1 MATTV
6 RVTIATMLV
15 LAALLSAPGHSTAD
29 PVGAALGQVAPGLLD
44 DSGAQTPSV
53 TVGGGGLPQ
62 ISVGGG
68 DRSVTPPAPGTT
80 RDRPQPASGSPT
92 SSPTASQPG
101 AGADN
106 TSTLSRPA
114 GNGSRSG
121 ATKRGGMSTAAE
133 RSSSGKTGSASTK
146 SPRSTPA
153 AVDTTGESPNDQGKK
168 ASGRGADPTS
178 VSRMV
183 SSIPTQFWVVLVG
196 VGFAAT
202 LFGLLALHEIRRSRR
217 AQDDAL
223 VDPLTGLTNRAGF
236 EQRLA
241 KEWAR
246 AKRYER
252 GLGLLLIDLDDF
264 KHVNDT
270 QGHMAGDRVLGEAA
284 AAICGRI
291 RETDLAARLGGD
303 EFVVL
308 CPETTNAGLETLAI
322 GLERALAEHGIGG
335 SVGHAQREPL
345 DDQPSELIARA
356 DQSMY
361 QRKGRRRQTDAVRS
375 GQLLP
380 A

>member
-1 MATTV
+1 MATIR
-6 RVTIATMLV
+6 RVTIATTLV
-15 LAALLSAPGHSTAD
+15 MAVLLSAPGHSTAD
-29 PVGAALGQVAPGLLD
+29 PVGSALGQVAPGLLD

-68 DRSVTPPAPGTT
+68 DQSVTPPAPGTT
-80 RDRPQPASGSPT
+80 PNQPQPASGSPT
-92 SSPTASQPG
+92 SSPAGSQPG
-101 AGADN
+101 VATDN
-106 TSTLSRPA
+106 TSTQSRPA
-114 GNGSRSG
+114 GNGSSSG
-121 ATKRGGMSTAAE
+121 ATKRGDTSTGAE
-133 RSSSGKTGSASTK
+133 RTSSGKTGSASTK

-153 AVDTTGESPNDQGKK
+153 AVNTTGTSAKDQGRK
-168 ASGRGADPTS
+168 ASSRGSEPSS

-183 SSIPTQFWVVLVG
+183 SSIPTHFWVILVG
-196 VGFAAT
+196 VGIAAA
-202 LFGLLALHEIRRSRR
+202 LLGLLALHEIRRSRR

-223 VDPLTGLTNRAGF
+223 ADPLTGLTNRAGF

-252 GLGLLLIDLDDF
+252 GLGLVLIDLDDF
-264 KHVNDT
+264 KQVNDT
-270 QGHMAGDRVLGEAA
+270 QGHMAGDRVLREAA

-322 GLERALAEHGIGG
+322 GLERTLAEHGIDG
-335 SVGHAQREPL
+335 SAGHAQREPL
-345 DDQPSELIARA
+345 DDQPGELIARA

-361 QRKGRRRQTDAVRS
+361 QRKDRRRQADADRS